1 MKFFT
6 RAVAVLVFGFAAL
19 AQAEMAV
26 IVNPAAA
33 KEPSRAEVI
42 NIFLG
47 RDKSFTALDLQQWSG
62 AKDMFYSQVMNKTE
76 SQMTSYWSGL
86 IFTGKGQPP
95 QSVADDAAMVSSVAA
110 DTNRIGYVSADAVT
124 DQVKVL
130 FTLP

>member
-1 MKFFT
+1 MKLFT
-6 RAVAVLVFGFAAL
+6 RVIAVLAFGFTAL
-19 AQAEMAV
+19 AQAEVAV
-26 IVNPAAA
+26 IINPSAA
-33 KEPSRAEVI
+33 KEPSRAEVV

-47 RDKSFTALDLQQWSG
+47 RDKSLTALDLQQWSA
-62 AKDMFYSQVMNKTE
+62 AKDMFYTQVMSKTE

-95 QSVADDAAMVSSVAA
+95 QGVADDAAMVSSVAA
-110 DTNRIGYVSADAVT
+110 NANMIGYVSADAVT

>member
-1 MKFFT
+1 MKLFT
-6 RAVAVLVFGFAAL
+6 RFIAIVAFGCAAL
-19 AQAEMAV
+19 AQAEVAV
-26 IVNPAAA
+26 IINPAAA
-33 KEPSRAEVI
+33 KEPSKAEVV

-47 RDKSFTALDLQQWSG
+47 RDKSLTALDLQQWSA
-62 AKDMFYSQVMNKTE
+62 AKDMFYTQVMSKTE

-95 QSVADDAAMVSSVAA
+95 QSVADDTAMVSSVAA
-110 DTNRIGYVSADAVT
+110 NANAIGYVSADAVT

>member
-1 MKFFT
+1 MKLFT
-6 RAVAVLVFGFAAL
+6 RFIAIVAFGCAAL
-19 AQAEMAV
+19 AQAEVAV
-26 IVNPAAA
+26 IINPAAA
-33 KEPSRAEVI
+33 KEPSRAEVV

-47 RDKSFTALDLQQWSG
+47 RDKSLTALDLQQWSA
-62 AKDMFYSQVMNKTE
+62 AKDAFYTQVMSKTE

-110 DTNRIGYVSADAVT
+110 NANMIGYVSADAVT

>member
-1 MKFFT
+1 MKLFT
-6 RAVAVLVFGFAAL
+6 RVIAVLAFGFTAL
-19 AQAEMAV
+19 AQAEVAV
-26 IVNPAAA
+26 IINPSAA
-33 KEPSRAEVI
+33 KEPSRAEVV

-47 RDKSFTALDLQQWSG
+47 RDKSLTALDLQQWSA
-62 AKDMFYSQVMNKTE
+62 AKDMFYTQVMSKTE

-110 DTNRIGYVSADAVT
+110 NANMVGYVSADAVT

>member
-1 MKFFT
+1 MKLFT
-6 RAVAVLVFGFAAL
+6 RFIAIVAFGWATL
-19 AQAEMAV
+19 AQAEVAV
-26 IVNPAAA
+26 IINPAAA
-33 KEPSRAEVI
+33 KEPSRAEVV

-47 RDKSFTALDLQQWSG
+47 RDKSLTALDLQQWSA
-62 AKDMFYSQVMNKTE
+62 AKDAFYTQVMSKTE

-110 DTNRIGYVSADAVT
+110 NANMIGYVSADAVT